1 MKVSSVA
8 IWIVLGVKTHS
19 LVGILTT
26 DAGTLQKHCYYD
38 LLEVPKEAT
47 DDEIKR
53 AYKKLALK
61 WHPDKN
67 PERLQE
73 CTAYFVLLQQA
84 YEVLSDPQQR
94 AFYDRHRENII
105 HCGSAEE
112 TKDLG
117 MDLTRY
123 FWKGCFKEFG
133 DDEEVTFF
141 DITGSPITQGIELQ
155 GFYAVYRNV
164 FQQLAAEDY
173 PYIEDMDDRNYPVFG
188 KATSDY
194 ENVSI
199 VSLRLTDDKNE
210 LLVTDS
216 RPFLRLL
223 DGLRHQTLVCLA

>member
-1 MKVSSVA
+1 LV
-8 IWIVLGVKTHS
+8 
-19 LVGILTT
+19 VGIAITN
-26 DAGTLQKHCYYD
+26 ARILQKHCYYD
-38 LLEVPKEAT
+38 LLGVPKEAT

-53 AYKKLALK
+53 AYKKMALK

-67 PERLQE
+67 PDRLQE
-73 CTAYFVLLQQA
+73 CTAFFVLLQQA
-84 YEVLSDPQQR
+84 YEVLSDPQER

-117 MDLTRY
+117 IDLTRY

-133 DDEEVTFF
+133 DDEEVPFF
-141 DITGSPITQGIELQ
+141 NVTNSPITHVNGFQ
-155 GFYAVYRNV
+155 GFYAIYRNV

-194 ENVSI
+194 ENVS
-199 VSLRLTDDKNE
+199 
-210 LLVTDS
+210 
-216 RPFLRLL
+216 
-223 DGLRHQTLVCLA
+223 GLSH